1 MGGRSM
7 SNTDAPVNA
16 WIFLEEDDPAG
27 SSYNTAGSSYQNAV
41 VNGVYAY
48 VDILSICWVNT
59 VTVGNGYSIELQTST
74 HPDGSSNLEY
84 MQWVIA
90 DARAANPSI
99 KIIAMMGYGGD
110 EITQLF
116 QGPKS
121 GWQQIA
127 DQYAQNIV
135 AYLQQYGLDG
145 LDVDWEPAF
154 SSETS
159 KSQFAMAFTAIGKA
173 FKAQATPLILAMGPS
188 TAENL
193 DSGTINAWFDFL
205 SLQVY
210 GGAWPGDF
218 TRIGIDQTLLYY
230 GAKFEPDGG
239 VPYQD
244 APGAYE
250 DFVSGGY
257 TGITQWRL
265 NSNNFQYEQ
274 AQQMILYQ
282 MVKGIPGPDFNDGP
296 IVAAAGNP
304 PIGTLVVRHGDV
316 VDALQATNPGAVYGN
331 AVTYQLLQHGGDGGT
346 PTTVTMASGDSITSI
361 TGFTGIWFGWQCV
374 LQITVHTQKG
384 QTYGPFGS
392 MARASSQTPF
402 TLAAPAGQSIV
413 AFSGSTITVPEA
425 GGGESAILASLDIVC
440 A

>member
-1 MGGRSM
+1 MTNA
-7 SNTDAPVNA
+7 NTPVNA

-27 SSYNTAGSSYQNAV
+27 SNYNTPGSSYQNAV

-59 VTVGNGYSIELQTST
+59 VFNGPSYSIELQTST
-74 HPDGSSNLEY
+74 HPGGSTNLDY
-84 MQWVIA
+84 MQWLIA
-90 DARAANPSI
+90 DARAANPAI
-99 KIIAMMGYGGD
+99 KIIAMMGYGSN

-116 QGPKS
+116 TGPES
-121 GWQQIA
+121 GWQQVA

-135 AYLQQYGLDG
+135 AYLQHYGLDG

-154 SSETS
+154 SSDTS
-159 KSQFAMAFTAIGKA
+159 PAQFAMAFTAIGEA
-173 FKAQATPLILAMGPS
+173 FQAQATPLILAMGPS

-193 DSGTINAWFDFL
+193 DSGTVNAYFDFL

-210 GGAWPGDF
+210 GGASPGSF
-218 TRIGIDQTLLYY
+218 TGIGIEKSLLYY

-244 APGAYE
+244 APGAYKA
-250 DFVSGGY
+250 FVSGGY
-257 TGITQWRL
+257 TGVTQWRL
-265 NSNNFQYEQ
+265 NSNDFQYEQ

-282 MVKGIPGPDFNDGP
+282 MVKGIPGPGFNDGP

-304 PIGTLVVRHGDV
+304 PIGTLVIRHGEV
-316 VDALQATNPGAVYGN
+316 VDALQATNPGEFSGN
-331 AVTYQLLQHGGDGGT
+331 PITYQLVQHGGNGGQA
-346 PTTVTMASGDSITSI
+346 TTVTVPSGDAIAAI
-361 TGFTGIWFGWQCV
+361 TGFTGVWFGWECV
-374 LQITVHTQKG
+374 LQITVQMQSGLTF
-384 QTYGPFGS
+384 GPFGS
-392 MARASSQTPF
+392 MANASSQTPF

-413 AFSGSTITVPEA
+413 AFSGSIVTVPEA
-425 GGGESAILASLDIVC
+425 GGGNSAILASLDIVC

>member
-1 MGGRSM
+1 M
-7 SNTDAPVNA
+7 STTDAPVNA
-16 WIFLEEDDPAG
+16 WIFLEEDDPKG
-27 SSYNTAGSSYQNAV
+27 SSYKTPGSSYQNAV

-48 VDILSICWVNT
+48 VDLLSICWVNT
-59 VTVGNGYSIELQTST
+59 VATANGFSIALQSST
-74 HPDGSSNLEY
+74 HPDGSSNLDY

-90 DARAANPSI
+90 DARAANPAI
-99 KIIAMMGYGGD
+99 KIVVMMGYGGD

-116 QGPKS
+116 AGPQS
-121 GWQQIA
+121 GWQQVV
-127 DQYAQNIV
+127 DTYAQNIV
-135 AYLQQYGLDG
+135 AYLQLYGLDG

-154 SSETS
+154 SSNTS
-159 KSQFAMAFTAIGKA
+159 KAQFAMAFTAIGKA
-173 FKAQATPLILAMGPS
+173 FKAQTTPLILAMGPS

-193 DSGTINAWFDFL
+193 DPGTVNAYFDFL

-210 GGAWPGDF
+210 GGAWSGDF
-218 TRIGIDQTLLYY
+218 TGIGINQSLLYY

-244 APGAYE
+244 APNAYQE
-250 DFVSGGY
+250 FVSGGY
-257 TGITQWRL
+257 AGITQWRL
-265 NSNNFQYEQ
+265 NSNDFQYEQ

-282 MVKGIPGPDFNDGP
+282 MVKGIAGPDFDDGP

-304 PIGTLVVRHGDV
+304 PIETLVIRHGDV
-316 VDALQATNPGAVYGN
+316 VDALQATNLGSFSGQPVAYPLV
-331 AVTYQLLQHGGDGGT
+331 QHGGDGGVAAT
-346 PTTVTMASGDSITSI
+346 IKLAPGDAIVSI
-361 TGFTGIWFGWQCV
+361 TGFSGIWFGWQCV

-384 QTYGPFGS
+384 QTFGPFGS
-392 MARASSQTPF
+392 MAGASSQTPF

-413 AFSGSTITVPEA
+413 AFSGSTVTVPQS

>member
-1 MGGRSM
+1 M
-7 SNTDAPVNA
+7 SNADTPVNA

-27 SSYNTAGSSYQNAV
+27 SNYKTPGSSYQNAI

-48 VDILSICWVNT
+48 VDVLSICWVNT
-59 VTVGNGYSIELQTST
+59 VFSTESGYSVALQSST
-74 HPDGSSNLEY
+74 HPGGASNLDY
-84 MQWVIA
+84 MQWLIA
-90 DARAANPSI
+90 DARAGNPAI
-99 KIIAMMGYGGD
+99 KIIVMMGYGTD

-116 QGPKS
+116 AGPES
-121 GWQQIA
+121 GWQQVV

-135 AYLQQYGLDG
+135 AYLQLYGLDG

-159 KSQFAMAFTAIGKA
+159 QTQFATAFTAIGKA
-173 FKAQATPLILAMGPS
+173 FKAQTIPLILAMGPS

-193 DSGTINAWFDFL
+193 DSGTINAYFDFL

-210 GGAWPGDF
+210 GGASPGNF
-218 TRIGIDQTLLYY
+218 TDIGIEKSLLYY
-230 GAKFEPDGG
+230 GAKFEPNGG
-239 VPYQD
+239 VPHQD
-244 APGAYE
+244 APSAYQAY
-250 DFVSGGY
+250 VSGGY
-257 TGITQWRL
+257 TGVTQWRL

-282 MVKGIPGPDFNDGP
+282 MVKGIAGPSFDDGP

-304 PIGTLVVRHGDV
+304 AIGTLVIRHGDV
-316 VDALQATNPGAVYGN
+316 VDALQATNPGSFSGN
-331 AVTYQLLQHGGDGGT
+331 PVTYQLVQHGGDGGEA
-346 PTTVTMASGDSITSI
+346 TTVIVPQGDMISSI
-361 TGFTGIWFGWQCV
+361 TGFTGVWFGWQCV
-374 LQITVHTQKG
+374 LQITIHTQNG
-384 QTYGPFGS
+384 QAFGPFGS
-392 MARASSQTPF
+392 MAGASSQTPF

-413 AFSGSTITVPEA
+413 AFSGNTVTVPEA